1 MSDPSTELAA
11 LDAAIASGLLTVRF
25 GDRLTTYQSM
35 DDMLKARKFLV
46 AKQSSNQ
53 RRPVRFSVATFNE

>member
-25 GDRLTTYQSM
+25 GDRMTTYQSM
-35 DDMLKARKFLV
+35 DDLLKARKFV
-46 AKQSSNQ
+46 AAKQSPG
-53 RRPVRFSVATFNE
+53 RRAVRFSVATFNE